1 MADYKTPGVYVEEIS
16 KFPPSV
22 AGVATA
28 IPAFIGFTGKFPE
41 GKQGKPV
48 KISSLL
54 DYENKFEKTDSEGN
68 VVGAEL
74 KLDAE
79 GNLSGNKFVLYDSM
93 RLFFDNGGS
102 TCYVISV
109 GEYDDAEDS
118 VGLESYTTPKNVSVF
133 NELKK
138 IDEVTLILFPDAAM
152 MLDFSTLG
160 SLQSQ
165 ALQHCQEMGDR
176 FAILDAQYNA
186 EPINED
192 AVVGLDNDMSVFRK
206 NVGSK
211 GLSYGAVYYPY
222 LQTSYTKKISFKEMS
237 NLKEISEFLAK
248 NELYK
253 DYVKKYDYSKVKEN
267 VELSLNKEI
276 ARFKEIEKFSEDKEG
291 KGELI
296 YASSFVVT
304 KESDFLGS
312 DNAVLVYRELVN
324 LKESD
329 PTKSWTDVI
338 SKLSIEYEKKKA
350 ALEKENGCLD
360 DISVDEYTGNLSV
373 LDETREGIV
382 ELKKRF
388 EDEVA
393 AARKVKIE
401 AEEEN
406 KLLEKALIAQ
416 IPNYSKLLEKYQK
429 KAAIIPPSGA
439 IAGIYAYVDNNKG
452 VWQAPANISVSSV
465 SAVSEV
471 LSDNDQMNLNVDANT
486 GKSVNAIRDFSDKG
500 IIVWGARTLDGNSN
514 EWRYVPVRRLF
525 NYIEES
531 VQKSTNW
538 AVFQPNDANTWVKV
552 RCQIE
557 NFLSNLWRDG
567 ALAGSTPD
575 KAFYVR
581 VGLDETMTAQDILE
595 GKMIVEIGLAAVRPA
610 EFIVLKFSH
619 KLQEA

>member
-1 MADYKTPGVYVEEIS
+1 MEEIS

-28 IPAFIGFTGKFPE
+28 IPAFIGFTGNFPE
-41 GKQGKPV
+41 GKLGKPV

-54 DYENKFEKTDSEGN
+54 DYENKFEETDSEGN

-74 KLDAE
+74 KLDAD
-79 GNLSGNKFVLYDSM
+79 GNLTGNNFVLYDSM

-109 GEYDDAEDS
+109 GKYADAEDG
-118 VGLESYTTPKNVSVF
+118 VGLENYTNPQKISVF

-192 AVVGLDNDMSVFRK
+192 AVVGLDNDMSAFRK

-222 LQTSYTKKISFKEMS
+222 LQTSYTKKISFKEMA
-237 NLKEISEFLAK
+237 NLKEIKEFLSG
-248 NELYK
+248 NELYN
-253 DYVKKYDYSKVKEN
+253 DYVKKYDYSKVTTN
-267 VELSLNKEI
+267 VEVALDKEI
-276 ARFKEIEKFSEDKEG
+276 ARCEEVGKFSDVDGKLTYADK
-291 KGELI
+291 
-296 YASSFVVT
+296 FVVT
-304 KESDFLGS
+304 KESDFSSS
-312 DNAVLVYRELVN
+312 DNAIVVYRELEKM
-324 LKESD
+324 KEDD
-329 PTKSWTDVI
+329 PTKLWSDVI
-338 SKLSIEYEKKKA
+338 TELTLIYEGKKEALNKEKAGLSY
-350 ALEKENGCLD
+350 
-360 DISVDEYTGNLSV
+360 ISVNPTTGVLSV
-373 LDETREGIV
+373 KEGKNDEV
-382 ELKKRF
+382 AELIKRF
-388 EDEVA
+388 EAEVA
-393 AARKVKIE
+393 AARKVKTE

-471 LSDNDQMNLNVDANT
+471 LSDKDQMNLNVDANT

-610 EFIVLKFSH
+610 EFIILKFSH

>member
-1 MADYKTPGVYVEEIS
+1 MEEIS

-54 DYENKFEKTDSEGN
+54 DYENKFEKNDSEGN

-74 KLDAE
+74 KLNEA
-79 GNLSGNKFVLYDSM
+79 GILSGNKFVLYDSM

-109 GEYDDAEDS
+109 GEYADAEDS
-118 VGLESYTTPKNVSVF
+118 VGLETYTTPKNVSVF

-152 MLDFSTLG
+152 LLDSSTLG
-160 SLQSQ
+160 ALQSQ

-186 EPINED
+186 EPIDED
-192 AVVGLDNDMSVFRK
+192 AGLDNDMKVFRK

-222 LQTSYTKKISFKEMS
+222 LQTSYTKKISFKEMA
-237 NLKEISEFLAK
+237 NLKEIKEFLSG
-248 NELYK
+248 NELYN

-267 VELSLNKEI
+267 VEKSLSKEI
-276 ARFKEIEKFSEDKEG
+276 ARFKEIENFSEDEE
-291 KGELI
+291 ELI

-304 KESDFLGS
+304 KESDFSGS
-312 DNAVLVYRELVN
+312 DNAVLVYKDLVN

-329 PTKSWTDVI
+329 PTKSWIVVI
-338 SKLSIEYEKKKA
+338 NELSIKYAEKKA
-350 ALEKENGCLD
+350 ALEKEKGCLG
-360 DISVDEYTGNLSV
+360 DISVDTNTGDISV
-373 LDETREGIV
+373 ADETKEGIV

-388 EDEVA
+388 DEEIA
-393 AARKVKIE
+393 SARNIKIE

-610 EFIVLKFSH
+610 EFIILKFSH

>member
-28 IPAFIGFTGKFPE
+28 IPAFIGFTGNFPE
-41 GKQGKPV
+41 GKLGKPV

-54 DYENKFEKTDSEGN
+54 DYENKFEETDSEGN

-74 KLDAE
+74 KLDAD
-79 GNLSGNKFVLYDSM
+79 GNLTGNNFVLYDSM

-109 GEYDDAEDS
+109 GKYADAEDG
-118 VGLESYTTPKNVSVF
+118 VGLENYTNPQKISVF

-192 AVVGLDNDMSVFRK
+192 AVVGLDNDMSAFRK

-222 LQTSYTKKISFKEMS
+222 LQTSYTKKISFKEMA
-237 NLKEISEFLAK
+237 NLKEIKEFLSG
-248 NELYK
+248 NELYN
-253 DYVKKYDYSKVKEN
+253 DYVKKYDYSKVTTN
-267 VELSLNKEI
+267 VEVALDKEI
-276 ARFKEIEKFSEDKEG
+276 ARCEEVGKFSDVDGKLTYADK
-291 KGELI
+291 
-296 YASSFVVT
+296 FVVT
-304 KESDFLGS
+304 KESDFSSS
-312 DNAVLVYRELVN
+312 DNAIVVYRELEKM
-324 LKESD
+324 KEDD
-329 PTKSWTDVI
+329 PTKLWSDVI
-338 SKLSIEYEKKKA
+338 TELTLIYEGKKEALNKEKAGLSY
-350 ALEKENGCLD
+350 
-360 DISVDEYTGNLSV
+360 ISVNPTTGVLSV
-373 LDETREGIV
+373 KEGKNDEV
-382 ELKKRF
+382 AELIKRF
-388 EDEVA
+388 EAEVA
-393 AARKVKIE
+393 AARKVKTE

-471 LSDNDQMNLNVDANT
+471 LSDKDQMNLNVDANT

-610 EFIVLKFSH
+610 EFIILKFSH

>member
-1 MADYKTPGVYVEEIS
+1 MEEIS

-74 KLDAE
+74 KLNEA

-109 GEYDDAEDS
+109 GEYADAEDS
-118 VGLESYTTPKNVSVF
+118 VGLETYTTPKNVSVF

-152 MLDFSTLG
+152 LLDSSTLG
-160 SLQSQ
+160 ALQSQ

-186 EPINED
+186 EPIDED
-192 AVVGLDNDMSVFRK
+192 AGLDNDMKVFRK

-222 LQTSYTKKISFKEMS
+222 LQTSYTKKISFKEMA
-237 NLKEISEFLAK
+237 NLKEIKEFLSG
-248 NELYK
+248 NELYN
-253 DYVKKYDYSKVKEN
+253 DYVKKYDYSKVTTN
-267 VELSLNKEI
+267 VEVALDKEI
-276 ARFKEIEKFSEDKEG
+276 ARCEEVGKFSDVDGKLTYADK
-291 KGELI
+291 
-296 YASSFVVT
+296 FVVT
-304 KESDFLGS
+304 KESDFSSS
-312 DNAVLVYRELVN
+312 DNAIVVYRELEKM
-324 LKESD
+324 KEDD
-329 PTKSWTDVI
+329 PTKLWSDVI
-338 SKLSIEYEKKKA
+338 TELTLIYEGKKEALNKEKAGLSY
-350 ALEKENGCLD
+350 
-360 DISVDEYTGNLSV
+360 ISVNPTTGVLSV
-373 LDETREGIV
+373 KEGKNDEV
-382 ELKKRF
+382 AELIKRF
-388 EDEVA
+388 EAEVA
-393 AARKVKIE
+393 AARKVKTE

-610 EFIVLKFSH
+610 EFIILKFSH